1 VSSILT
7 RLLSASL
14 LDAFSPGTVLI
25 LMVMAAV
32 TGLWIMFRV
41 RGGFSRDGRGNTK
54 VTGDSPTRPLPIHP
68 GNSQAVLDD
77 ERLTDSDLDLR
88 EFMKTPVPAPGDPNY
103 VPTLA
108 ECEAEEAKD
117 LRNAGAL
124 WLRRGDLPRALGA
137 FERVGAHLEAG
148 RTHRAIGNT
157 ERALEHLRQALQGT
171 PLDEELRI
179 EIVDLLLDLD
189 RATEAR
195 QLVEAVSG
203 ALSDQRASAKFFERI
218 GRSFEAAERDVEALD
233 YYNRAVAENNALVSV
248 LIRLRYLGEINRLR
262 DVAAGRAK
270 APDPAQLMKQVLE
283 TSSDI
288 GSMTASKRAPLRAIV
303 GHLALGG
310 SAETE
315 LLPVRSPSN
324 RALRF
329 DVDRLISTTDDTA
342 TFFGSDAILDVPV
355 TLRMF
360 ALHKEFASRFLDL
373 ERRMKLLAH
382 LSHPNLG
389 RLTYADRDDELLR
402 VVQEYIP
409 GGTLREFVGKLPA
422 VGVPLLIRL
431 LVQVAHAL
439 EAVHRLGIIHGDV
452 RMETI
457 YLSHDQRLKLTDFV
471 PFPTARTG
479 DDDTDPAAW
488 VAGAE
493 PKAVGF
499 GSDLLQFAQ
508 VMDDMVEIGKGRLA
522 GTPAANA
529 APDTEFGAELKDLA
543 MRIRTGELS
552 SAGKVRQSLEESLE
566 KFMAAVGA
574 ARARQG

>member
-1 VSSILT
+1 
-7 RLLSASL
+7 
-14 LDAFSPGTVLI
+14 
-25 LMVMAAV
+25 MVMAIII
-32 TGLWIMFRV
+32 GMWIMFRV
-41 RGGFSRDGRGNTK
+41 RGGMSRDGRGMTK

-103 VPTLA
+103 VPTRA
-108 ECEAEEAKD
+108 ECEGEEAKD
-117 LRNAGAL
+117 LRSAGAL

-148 RTHRAIGNT
+148 RVHRAVGNT
-157 ERALEHLRQALQGT
+157 ERALDHLRQALQGT

-288 GSMTASKRAPLRAIV
+288 ASMTASKRVPLRAIV

-310 SAETE
+310 STDIE
-315 LLPVRSPSN
+315 LLSVRSPAN

-329 DVDRLISTTDDTA
+329 DVDRLITTTEDSA

-360 ALHKEFASRFLDL
+360 ALHKELQPRFLDL
-373 ERRMKLLAH
+373 ERRLKLLAH

-457 YLSHDQRLKLTDFV
+457 YLSHDQRLKLTDFL

-522 GTPAANA
+522 GAPAANA
-529 APDTEFGAELKDLA
+529 APDAEFGAELKELA
-543 MRIRTGELS
+543 QRIRMGELS